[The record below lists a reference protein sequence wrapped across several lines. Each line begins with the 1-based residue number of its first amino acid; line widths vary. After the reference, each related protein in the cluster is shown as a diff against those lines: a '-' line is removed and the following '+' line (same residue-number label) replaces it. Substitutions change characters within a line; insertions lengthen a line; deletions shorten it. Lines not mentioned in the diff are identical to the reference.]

1 MSSAARKTR
10 YTSEEYL
17 AMERKAAFKSEYLN
31 GFITAM
37 SGASREHNRIAGNLH
52 YNIRDRLEN
61 RPCEVFISD
70 LRVWVSSTGLYTYP
84 DVIVVCGDA
93 EFQDD
98 EVDTLLNPTVIIE
111 VLSPTTE
118 SYDRGAKFAH
128 YRRLP
133 SLKEYVLI
141 AQDRV
146 LVERYVRQGD
156 DWVFSAL
163 DDLDG
168 TLKLVSIDCSI
179 PLRDICA
186 RVSFSDEK
194 VEKP

>member
-1 MSSAARKTR
+1 MSSAALRTR
-10 YTSEEYL
+10 FTPEQYL
-17 AMERKAAFKSEYLN
+17 AAERKAAFKSEYLN

-37 SGASREHNRIAGNLH
+37 SGASREHNRIASNLH
-52 YNIRDRLEN
+52 YKIRDQLEN

-70 LRVWVSSTGLYTYP
+70 LRVCVSSTGLYTYP

-179 PLRDICA
+179 PLRDIYA
-186 RVSFSDEK
+186 RVSFSDEQ

>member
-1 MSSAARKTR
+1 MSSAALKTR

-186 RVSFSDEK
+186 RVSFSEEQ

>member
-1 MSSAARKTR
+1 MSSAALRTR
-10 YTSEEYL
+10 FTPEQYL
-17 AMERKAAFKSEYLN
+17 AAERKAAFKSEYLD

-37 SGASREHNRIAGNLH
+37 SGASREHNRIAGNVYH
-52 YNIRDRLEN
+52 KIGNQLEN
-61 RPCEVFISD
+61 RPYEAFISD
-70 LRVWVSSTGLYTYP
+70 LRVCVSSTGLYTYP
-84 DVIVVCGDA
+84 DVIVVCGEP

-98 EVDTLLNPTVIIE
+98 EVDTLLNPTAIVE

-133 SLKEYVLI
+133 SLKEYVLV

-146 LVERYVRQGD
+146 LVERYTRQGD
-156 DWVFSAL
+156 DWVFSAP

-168 TLKLVSIDCSI
+168 TLKLVSINCSI
-179 PLRDICA
+179 PLRDIYA
-186 RVSFSDEK
+186 RVGFSDEQMGK
-194 VEKP
+194 V

>member
-1 MSSAARKTR
+1 MSSAALKTR
-10 YTSEEYL
+10 YTREEYL

-31 GFITAM
+31 GFITAI
-37 SGASREHNRIAGNLH
+37 SDASREHNRIAGNVYH
-52 YNIRDRLEN
+52 KISDQLEN
-61 RPCEVFISD
+61 RPCEAFISD
-70 LRVWVSSTGLYTYP
+70 LRVCVSSTGLYTYP
-84 DVIVVCGDA
+84 DVIIVSGNA

-98 EVDTLLNPTVIIE
+98 EVDTLLNPTVIVE

-133 SLKEYVLI
+133 SLKEYVLV
-141 AQDRV
+141 AQSHV
-146 LVERYVRQGD
+146 LVERYTRQGD

-168 TLKLVSIDCSI
+168 TLKLVSINCSV
-179 PLRDICA
+179 PLRDIYA
-186 RVSFSDEK
+186 RVSFSDEQ
-194 VEKP
+194 VEKV